1 METITDKRLKKRRG
15 GESANPIVFHDYEG
29 FLAKFKENPKTT
41 DECWTPKD
49 VYEAVL
55 KYVGEIYPLEGRQIL
70 RPFYPGG
77 DYERAEYPADGVV
90 VDNPPF
96 SIFTK
101 ICRFY
106 TERNIPFFLFGPA
119 LTIFSC
125 CRHGATAVV
134 IARSIEFSNGA
145 KVPCNF
151 ASNLFGD
158 ILATTAP
165 RLDEL
170 IAACPSQDTKVNLPK
185 YSYPDNLLSVSD
197 LQVIARGGVEFGV
210 ERDYCTRVRNLE
222 AMPKGKGLF
231 GDHYLLSSAKARAKA
246 KARARAENRIPV
258 PLSPAELDIIRKLD
272 SKDIKR

>member
-1 METITDKRLKKRRG
+1 MEVKSNKRVNRNG
-15 GESANPIVFHDYEG
+15 GSRNPIVFNDYES

-55 KYVGEIYPLEGRQIL
+55 KYVGEVYPLEGKQIL

-77 DYERAEYPADGVV
+77 DYEHAEYPADGVV

-106 TERNIPFFLFGPA
+106 MEHKIPFFLFGPA

-125 CRHGATAVV
+125 CKHGATAVV
-134 IARSIEFSNGA
+134 IARSLEFSNGA

-151 ASNLFGD
+151 ASNLFGNV
-158 ILATTAP
+158 LAMSSP
-165 RLDEL
+165 RLGEL
-170 IAACPSQDTKVNLPK
+170 IGECPSQNVVVALPK
-185 YSYPDNLLSVSD
+185 YDYPDNLLSVSD
-197 LQVIARGGVEFGV
+197 LQTLARGGMEFVV
-210 ERDYCTRVRNLE
+210 ERESCAHIRNLA
-222 AMPKGKGLF
+222 AMPKGKSLF
-231 GDHYLLSSAKARAKA
+231 GDHYLLSSALAKA
-246 KARARAENRIPV
+246 KAENRIPV
-258 PLSPAELDIIRKLD
+258 LLSSAEIEIVNSLV
-272 SKDIKR
+272 

>member
-1 METITDKRLKKRRG
+1 M
-15 GESANPIVFHDYEG
+15 NPIVFHDYES

-55 KYVGEIYPLEGRQIL
+55 KYVGEIYSLEGKQIL

-210 ERDYCTRVRNLE
+210 EREYCTRVRNLE

-231 GDHYLLSSAKARAKA
+231 GDHYLLSSAKAKAKA
-246 KARARAENRIPV
+246 KARAKAENRIPV
-258 PLSPAELDIIRKLD
+258 PLSPAELDIISKLD
-272 SKDIKR
+272 SKMLEDDSSVLFID

>member
-1 METITDKRLKKRRG
+1 MEVKSNKRVNRNG
-15 GESANPIVFHDYEG
+15 GSRNPIVFNDYES

-55 KYVGEIYPLEGRQIL
+55 KYVGEVYPLEGKQIL

-77 DYERAEYPADGVV
+77 DYEHAEYPADGVV

-106 TERNIPFFLFGPA
+106 MEHNIPFFLFGPA
-119 LTIFSC
+119 MTIFSC
-125 CRHGATAVV
+125 CKHGATAVV
-134 IARSIEFSNGA
+134 IARHIEFCNGA

-158 ILATTAP
+158 VLAMSSP
-165 RLDEL
+165 RLGEL
-170 IAACPSQDTKVNLPK
+170 IEECPSQNVVVALPK
-185 YSYPDNLLSVSD
+185 YDYPDNLLSVSD
-197 LQVIARGGVEFGV
+197 LQTLARGGMEFVV
-210 ERDYCTRVRNLE
+210 ERESCAQIRNLA
-222 AMPKGKGLF
+222 AMPKGKSLF
-231 GDHYLLSSAKARAKA
+231 GDHYLLSSALAKA
-246 KARARAENRIPV
+246 KAKAKAKAENRIPV
-258 PLSPAELDIIRKLD
+258 LLSSAEIEIVNSLV
-272 SKDIKR
+272 

>member
-1 METITDKRLKKRRG
+1 MEVKSKKRVNRNG
-15 GESANPIVFHDYEG
+15 GSRNPIVFNDYES

-55 KYVGEIYPLEGRQIL
+55 KYVGEVYPLEGKQIL

-77 DYERAEYPADGVV
+77 DYEHAEYPADGVV

-106 TERNIPFFLFGPA
+106 IEHKIPFFLFGPA

-125 CRHGATAVV
+125 CKHGATAVV
-134 IARSIEFSNGA
+134 VGSPIVFTNGT

-151 ASNLFGD
+151 ASNLFGNV
-158 ILATTAP
+158 LALSSP
-165 RLDEL
+165 RLEEL
-170 IAACPSQDTKVNLPK
+170 IKECPSQNVAVALPK
-185 YSYPDNLLSVSD
+185 YDYPDNLLSVSD
-197 LQVIARGGVEFGV
+197 LQTLAHRGVEFIV
-210 ERDYCTRVRNLE
+210 ERESCACVRKLS
-222 AMPKGKGLF
+222 AMPKGKSLF
-231 GDHYLLSSAKARAKA
+231 GDHYLLSSAKAKAKTKAKA
-246 KARARAENRIPV
+246 KVKAKAENRIPI
-258 PLSPAELDIIRKLD
+258 PLSSAEIEIVNSLV
-272 SKDIKR
+272 

>member
-1 METITDKRLKKRRG
+1 M
-15 GESANPIVFHDYEG
+15 NPIVFHDYEG

-55 KYVGEIYPLEGRQIL
+55 KYVGEIYPLEGKQIL

-77 DYERAEYPADGVV
+77 DYEHAEYPSDGVV

-96 SIFTK
+96 SCFTK

-125 CRHGATAVV
+125 CKHGATAVV
-134 IARSIEFSNGA
+134 IARGVEFSNGA

-165 RLDEL
+165 HLDEL
-170 IAACPSQDTKVNLPK
+170 IAACPSQNTKVNLPK

-197 LQVIARGGVEFGV
+197 LQVIARGGVEFSV
-210 ERDYCTRVRNLE
+210 EREYCALVRNLE
-222 AMPKGKGLF
+222 TMPKGKGLF
-231 GDHYLLSSAKARAKA
+231 GDHYLLSSAKAKAKAEAKA
-246 KARARAENRIPV
+246 KAKAEAENRIPI
-258 PLSPAELDIIRKLD
+258 PLSPAELDIISKLD
-272 SKDIKR
+272 TKDIKR